1 MSSRSRRNKAP
12 TMASVPT
19 SVRAGLASL
28 CEGNEHAVRQMLS
41 LGTEH
46 ADLTPKLLECMG
58 VNSLSAEMLLARFFD
73 AQLLAEYCTQRLGK
87 SAKGAAATLAE
98 RIAREWSKPSFVPL
112 PLDPPSAGGAG
123 AAGAAGVGKRDG
135 GTGAADATLSK
146 PAPPSEPHSAPK
158 RQKGAAAAILP
169 QHGHA
174 HCRHAHRSTTLRRLL
189 RVLLVAAFTP
199 CARGAQ
205 IPPVDL
211 SSARAP
217 PPGEAQATLAGSLRG
232 GAQAGGGERPPLERP
247 PPERPPLRAIFS
259 DLDGT
264 LVHFPKWFERHGVT
278 MVDRDLAR
286 NLARVVSANGD
297 ARSCRLL
304 PVSTMGDGVVSDRT
318 VELIQVRVC
327 WGKGEV

>member
-12 TMASVPT
+12 TMASVPA

-112 PLDPPSAGGAG
+112 PLDPPSAGAAG

-146 PAPPSEPHSAPK
+146 SAPPSEPHSAPK

-189 RVLLVAAFTP
+189 RVLLLAICRPELREKSFALLL
-199 CARGAQ
+199 ADRANLRR
-205 IPPVDL
+205 VDL
-211 SSARAP
+211 VERFRRVLSLLLKVLVVRLSPRVCRVDETLIPVEEAAPCQLAAALRISKLALLVEVVTMESFTESIEHVFKLVYREFARAI
-217 PPGEAQATLAGSLRG
+217 S
-232 GAQAGGGERPPLERP
+232 
-247 PPERPPLRAIFS
+247 
-259 DLDGT
+259 
-264 LVHFPKWFERHGVT
+264 
-278 MVDRDLAR
+278 VDR
-286 NLARVVSANGD
+286 
-297 ARSCRLL
+297 
-304 PVSTMGDGVVSDRT
+304 
-318 VELIQVRVC
+318 VESELSS
-327 WGKGEV
+327 